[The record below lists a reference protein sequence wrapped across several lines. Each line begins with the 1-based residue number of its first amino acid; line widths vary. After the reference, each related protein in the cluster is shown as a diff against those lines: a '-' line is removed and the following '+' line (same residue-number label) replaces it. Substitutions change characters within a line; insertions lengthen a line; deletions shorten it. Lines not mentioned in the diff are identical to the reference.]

1 MTSKKLYEAVS
12 SIMNIPLSEINDMSG
27 PESIETW
34 DSFNVYVLLNEIEAE
49 FNVRFTLDES
59 MDIKNVGDFKLHLK
73 NHGVILNDS

>member
-1 MTSKKLYEAVS
+1 MTSKLYEIVS
-12 SIMNIPLSEINDMSG
+12 KIMNTPISQINDTSG

-59 MDIKNVGDFKLHLK
+59 LDIKNVGDFKRHLK
-73 NHGVILNDS
+73 NHGVNA

>member
-12 SIMNIPLSEINDMSG
+12 RIMNIPLLEINDMSG
-27 PESIETW
+27 SQSIGTW
-34 DSFNVYVLLNEIEAE
+34 DSFNVYVLLNEIETE

-59 MDIKNVGDFKLHLK
+59 MGIKNVGDFKRHLK